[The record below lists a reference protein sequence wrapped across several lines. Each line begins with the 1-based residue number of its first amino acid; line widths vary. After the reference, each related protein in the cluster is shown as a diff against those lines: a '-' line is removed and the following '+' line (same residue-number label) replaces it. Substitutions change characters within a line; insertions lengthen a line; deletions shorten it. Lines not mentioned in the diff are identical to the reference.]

1 MQNYKYLKDL
11 RNRIAIVTG
20 ASSGLGEQIA
30 YQLAKRGAIVVVCAR
45 RMDRLEVV
53 SQRCRE
59 LSGRLSTAMELDVAR
74 PEQIEQ
80 VIEQVE
86 NELGPIDVL
95 INDAGFGLME
105 NALDFKMDIAEKM
118 FRVNVLG
125 LMYMTKYAA
134 LKMSVRKRGAI
145 VNIASVAGKIATPK
159 SAVYS
164 ATKAAVLG
172 YSNALRLEL
181 KPLGISVLTVNPGPI
196 KTDFFNIA
204 DKSGHYLENV
214 GLFVLDPEETAE
226 KVVKAI
232 GTSRRELNLP
242 YVFQA
247 MYHFYQFCPWVGD
260 YLAGNLFNKK

>member
-1 MQNYKYLKDL
+1 MKNYKDLKDL
-11 RNRIAIVTG
+11 RNRIALVTG

-45 RMDRLEVV
+45 RVDRLEVV
-53 SQRCRE
+53 SQRCQE
-59 LSGRLSTAMELDVAR
+59 LSGRLSMALKLDIAQ
-74 PEQIEQ
+74 PNQIEQ
-80 VIEQVE
+80 VVKRVE
-86 NELGPIDVL
+86 SELGPIDVL
-95 INDAGFGLME
+95 VNDAGFGLME
-105 NALDFKMDIAEKM
+105 NALDFDMDVAEKM

-125 LMYMTKYAA
+125 LMYMTKYTA
-134 LKMSVRKRGAI
+134 LKMAGRKRGAI
-145 VNIASVAGKIATPK
+145 VNVASVAGKIATPK

-181 KPLGISVLTVNPGPI
+181 RALGISVLTVNPGPI

-226 KVVKAI
+226 KVVKTI

-242 YVFQA
+242 YVFQV
-247 MYHFYQFCPWVGD
+247 MHHFYQLCPWMGD
-260 YLAGNLFNKK
+260 YLAENLFNKK